1 MICFPRDSRRA
12 IRKSLA
18 IAALVAV
25 IAAMIVAATPP
36 AQAQTYT
43 VLHDFTDGADGGE
56 PHQMIQG
63 SDGNFYGTA
72 TNGGAHNSGDIFEV
86 TPSGAFSVVYS
97 FTGGADGCQPEG
109 PVFRDSNG
117 DIYGTTHECGD
128 PKCRC
133 GIFFKLDTNGD
144 LTVLHTFTRGTEAEG
159 EFPSNNIVSV
169 NGALY
174 GTTEAGG
181 SNGAGLIY
189 KITKT
194 GHYDVVR
201 SFSFEEGQGTQ
212 GDLTRD
218 AAGNIYGETSDGGSG
233 GTIFKLDTAGNYTV
247 LHVFT
252 SNDGAGPVGRLLIDA
267 DGTITGASAF
277 GEDETHTGLIWR
289 LETDG
294 TVNALHR
301 FSSGPGGYSPETG
314 LIDVG
319 GTLYGTTTEGGA
331 NVCVTAY
338 VPTSCGVLY
347 QISNTGVYSVV
358 HSWNGTDGGAPQD
371 ELTKGKDGSIY
382 GVTKFGGTGT
392 GYCVNNNPSGC
403 GVIFKYTP

>member
-1 MICFPRDSRRA
+1 MTSPIPARSFFRA
-12 IRKSLA
+12 VRTRSLGVA
-18 IAALVAV
+18 LTVLVASLS
-25 IAAMIVAATPP
+25 AS
-36 AQAQTYT
+36 AQTYS
-43 VLHDFTDGADGGE
+43 VLHDFTGGVDGAF
-56 PHQMIQG
+56 PHQIIQG
-63 SDGNFYGTA
+63 SDGNFYGT
-72 TNGGAHNSGDIFEV
+72 TPRGGANALGNIFEI
-86 TPSGAFSVVYS
+86 TPSGTFSVLYS
-97 FTGGADGCQPEG
+97 FTGGANGCQVEG

-133 GIFFKLDTNGD
+133 GIFFKLDTNNI

-159 EFPSNNIVSV
+159 VFPSNDIVSV
-169 NGALY
+169 NGELY
-174 GTTEAGG
+174 GTTEGGG
-181 SNGAGLIY
+181 SNDEGLIY

-194 GHYDVVR
+194 GHYNVVS
-201 SFSFEEGQGTQ
+201 SFPSGAGQGTQ

-247 LHVFT
+247 LHAFS

-267 DGTITGASAF
+267 DGAITGASEF

-289 LETDG
+289 LEIDG
-294 TVNALHR
+294 TLKALHR

-338 VPTSCGVLY
+338 TPTSCGVLY
-347 QISNTGVYSVV
+347 QISNTGVYTVV
-358 HSWNGTDGGAPQD
+358 HSWDGTDGGGPLD
-371 ELTKGKDGSIY
+371 ELTKGTDGNIY
-382 GVTKFGGTGT
+382 GITTVGGTGG
-392 GYCVNNNPSGC
+392 GYCVNSNPSGC